1 MLKVVAG
8 LRARAKRK
16 MHRIVL
22 PEGEDLRTIQASD
35 YINREK
41 LAKLI
46 LLGNKDRI
54 DAICEEKGL
63 NLNGVEI
70 IDPASSEQLD
80 DFSHKLYQMRK
91 HKEMKE
97 EDARRL
103 LIEKPVYYGAMLVK
117 ESRAEGFVAGA
128 IHTTRDVARAA
139 LWCIGID
146 PKIRTMSSSFIM
158 VLADESFGE
167 GGVIVFADCGIVP
180 EPSPRQL
187 ANIAMSA
194 SRLMKNIFAVT
205 PKIAVLSFSTK
216 GSGKTEKTEK
226 LVQAVA
232 IAKEKYPDLLIDGE
246 LQADAAL
253 VPEVARIKA
262 PKSSVGGMA
271 NVLIFPNLESGN
283 IAYKLTER
291 LAKARA
297 LGPLMHGVLAPCSD
311 LSRGCSAE
319 DIIDIVCVT
328 SMRCAHNDNSKLKT

>member
-1 MLKVVAG
+1 MLKVISG
-8 LRARAKRK
+8 LRERAKAKRRK
-16 MHRIVL
+16 IVL
-22 PEGEDLRTIQASD
+22 PEGEDIRTIKASD

-41 LAKLI
+41 LADLI
-46 LLGNKDRI
+46 LLGNKDKI
-54 DAICEEKGL
+54 DAICKEK
-63 NLNGVEI
+63 NLDLSGVEI
-70 IDPASSEQLD
+70 IDPASSDELD
-80 DFSHKLYQMRK
+80 DLSRKLYQIRK
-91 HKEMKE
+91 HKGMTE
-97 EDARRL
+97 EDARKL

-117 ESRAEGFVAGA
+117 DNKADGFVAGA

-139 LWCIGID
+139 LWCIGIS
-146 PKIRTMSSSFIM
+146 PEIRTMSSSFIM
-158 VLADESFGE
+158 VLQDESFGE
-167 GGVIVFADCGIVP
+167 GGVIIFADCGIVP

-194 SRLMKNIFAVT
+194 SRLMKNIFAAV
-205 PKIAVLSFSTK
+205 PKVAVLSFSTK

-226 LVQAVA
+226 LVRAVE

-253 VPEVARIKA
+253 VPGVAQRKA
-262 PKSSVGGMA
+262 PQSSIGGQA

-297 LGPLMHGVLAPCSD
+297 LGPLLHGVAAPCSD
-311 LSRGCSAE
+311 LSRGCSTE

-328 SMRCAHNDNSKLKT
+328 SMRCAYGHNSKSKK

>member
-1 MLKVVAG
+1 MLKVIAE
-8 LRARAKRK
+8 LRERAKKKRRK
-16 MHRIVL
+16 IVL
-22 PEGEDLRTIQASD
+22 PEGEDIRTIKASD

-41 LAKLI
+41 LADLI

-54 DAICEEKGL
+54 DAICKEHGL
-63 NLNGVEI
+63 DLSGVEI
-70 IDPASSEQLD
+70 IDPVSSRELND
-80 DFSHKLYQMRK
+80 LSSKLYQIRT
-91 HKEMKE
+91 HKGMEA
-97 EDARRL
+97 EDARKL
-103 LIEKPVYYGAMLVK
+103 LIEKPVYYGAMLVRENK
-117 ESRAEGFVAGA
+117 ADGFVAGA

-139 LWCIGID
+139 LWCIGIS
-146 PKIRTMSSSFIM
+146 PEIRTMSSSFIM
-158 VLADESFGE
+158 VLEDESFGE
-167 GGVIVFADCGIVP
+167 GGVIIFADCGIVP

-194 SRLMKNIFAVT
+194 SRLMKNIFATT

-216 GSGKTEKTEK
+216 GSGETEKTEK
-226 LVQAVA
+226 LVRAVE
-232 IAKEKYPDLLIDGE
+232 IAKEKYPDLIIDGE

-253 VPEVARIKA
+253 VPEVAKRKA
-262 PKSSVGGMA
+262 PESSVGGQA

-297 LGPLMHGVLAPCSD
+297 LGPLLHGVAAPCSD

-328 SMRCAHNDNSKLKT
+328 SMRCAYSYHSKSNK

>member
-1 MLKVVAG
+1 MLKVIAG
-8 LRARAKRK
+8 LRERAKAKRRK
-16 MHRIVL
+16 IVL

-41 LAKLI
+41 LAELI

-54 DAICEEKGL
+54 DGICKEKGL
-63 NLNGVEI
+63 NLCGVEI
-70 IDPASSEQLD
+70 IDPASSKELD
-80 DFSHKLYQMRK
+80 DFSRKLYQIRK

-103 LIEKPVYYGAMLVK
+103 LIKKPVYYGAMLVK
-117 ESRAEGFVAGA
+117 ESRADGFVAGA

-146 PKIRTMSSSFIM
+146 PNIRTMSSSFIM
-158 VLADESFGE
+158 VLEDEGFGE
-167 GGVIVFADCGIVP
+167 GGVIIFADCGIIP

-194 SRLMKNIFAVT
+194 SRLMKNIFAAI
-205 PKIAVLSFSTK
+205 PKVAVLSFSTK
-216 GSGKTEKTEK
+216 GSGETEKTQK

-232 IAKEKYPDLLIDGE
+232 IVKEKYPDLLIDGE

-262 PKSSVGGMA
+262 PESSVGGMA
-271 NVLIFPNLESGN
+271 NVLVFPNLESGN

-291 LAKARA
+291 LARARA
-297 LGPLMHGVLAPCSD
+297 LGPLLHGVLAPCSD

-319 DIIDIVCVT
+319 DIIDVVCVT
-328 SMRCAHNDNSKLKT
+328 SMRCAHNDSSKIKT

>member
-1 MLKVVAG
+1 M
-8 LRARAKRK
+8 
-16 MHRIVL
+16 
-22 PEGEDLRTIQASD
+22 E
-35 YINREK
+35 
-41 LAKLI
+41 
-46 LLGNKDRI
+46 
-54 DAICEEKGL
+54 
-63 NLNGVEI
+63 
-70 IDPASSEQLD
+70 
-80 DFSHKLYQMRK
+80 
-91 HKEMKE
+91 E
-97 EDARRL
+97 EDAKKL

-117 ESRAEGFVAGA
+117 EDRADGFVAGA

-146 PKIRTMSSSFIM
+146 PGVRTMSSSFIM
-158 VLADESFGE
+158 VLEDETFGE
-167 GGVIVFADCGIVP
+167 DGVIILADCGIVP

-194 SRLMKNIFAVT
+194 SRLMKNIFAAI

-216 GSGKTEKTEK
+216 GSGETEKTEK
-226 LVQAVA
+226 LVQAVM

-253 VPEVARIKA
+253 IPEVAQRKA
-262 PKSSVGGMA
+262 PESSVGGKA

-297 LGPLMHGVLAPCSD
+297 LGPLLHGVLAPCSD

-328 SMRCAHNDNSKLKT
+328 SMRCAYNNSAKSNA

>member
-1 MLKVVAG
+1 MLKVIAE
-8 LRARAKRK
+8 LRERAKK
-16 MHRIVL
+16 KKCKIVL
-22 PEGEDLRTIQASD
+22 AEGEDLRTIQASD
-35 YINREK
+35 HINREK
-41 LAKLI
+41 LAELI
-46 LLGNKDRI
+46 LLGNKDKI
-54 DAICEEKGL
+54 DAICKENGL
-63 NLNGVEI
+63 DLNGVEI
-70 IDPASSEQLD
+70 IDPVFSKDLD
-80 DFSHKLYQMRK
+80 DFSYKFYSMRK
-91 HKEMKE
+91 HKGMEE
-97 EDARRL
+97 EDAKKL

-117 ESRAEGFVAGA
+117 QGRADGFVAGA

-146 PKIRTMSSSFIM
+146 PEVRTMSSSFIM
-158 VLADESFGE
+158 VLEDESFGE
-167 GGVIVFADCGIVP
+167 DGVIIFADCGIVP

-194 SRLMKNIFAVT
+194 SRLMKNIFAAI
-205 PKIAVLSFSTK
+205 PRIAVLSFSTK
-216 GSGKTEKTEK
+216 GSGETEKTQK

-253 VPEVARIKA
+253 VSDIAQRKA
-262 PKSSVGGMA
+262 PESPVGGKA

-297 LGPLMHGVLAPCSD
+297 LGPLLHGVLAPCSD

-328 SMRCAHNDNSKLKT
+328 SMRCAYNTNVKANT